1 MSNSRK
7 TVWIIFAI
15 YTFIMLLVAY
25 MVDRNQNN
33 LDFLLRMKNY
43 IPFMLYYAIFGVV
56 IFLFALLFHQM
67 DNQKA
72 KKLITQLEN
81 DKNQLKAKLFDMQEE
96 QGKAVATQKA
106 IETPK
111 EEPETNKNPPS
122 TEDDSE

>member
-106 IETPK
+106 IDIPK
-111 EEPETNKNPPS
+111 EEPGKKENPPS